1 MARVS
6 RSTPTPP
13 PSATSPV
20 ASRRFQNVTPKFQ
33 SSMEGLDPFRGDLT
47 DAFNNFFGGVQKAA
61 GTMAESQYAVEKM
74 KMQTEYQVNMMAARE
89 DKAERNRLK
98 REAKLQD
105 NIENKAAGT
114 NAALDAYMTGGFTNA
129 NDAVAAQLS
138 YGQGDNKHFMNAF
151 KENYGSL
158 TGSAMYADFAAD
170 AANVPPEEFDSF
182 SQDWWQ
188 KNYANGTGD
197 SIVDMFTEA
206 AWSKNYQTAR
216 MAAKT
221 ETIKNSRTLALSTV
235 SNSIVRKINDNTF
248 TTTDYANAIA
258 DVQAVNPAATSGT
271 VRAAVLDM
279 VSSGASKTAK
289 GTKNFLKLLDTQMPT
304 DHPDHTQ
311 SLSDRFPTEID
322 ALRQKIYKQ
331 HVQTVTMAGSEAVAA
346 VATQISAVA
355 ANNPG
360 DLKAQLTAYAT
371 IGTAQLNTLENTPG
385 VPLTK
390 LIEARSALA
399 KEVNRIREVQI
410 GMNKMSNFARTG
422 KIDPT
427 LDATSAGEGLSNII
441 RMGSAKFWEN
451 DQAAQMT
458 GDLIKATL
466 ETYGPG
472 AITEDTKSMIAH
484 YLTTGDQ
491 AAVAKTIQMLQIA
504 DPKGVY
510 LTGLLK
516 DYPNAIPS
524 AAMITAG
531 SNAESIV
538 SMAGNDNVKAA
549 LLEFSTKGTEVY
561 QQLFPDEKPTDALK
575 EFRSLFS
582 DNSDFAERIEEQ
594 IGQDGFFS
602 GYGSP
607 NISPALMQKAI
618 QMAPMYAARIKANPA
633 LELDA
638 DTLVTMMAKD
648 LGKGVILNADGALDL
663 GNDDNMQTGTGVAV
677 IGHAVPRNDGTGGVE
692 DVYSNMTLAAE
703 EIANGMS
710 GLFIDDDVIGIRTNS
725 SVMINGVRGY
735 EVYQTDT
742 DIPFIIP
749 FNQKFQAQA
758 LYDNDGEPLNGIGR
772 FFGNNDLGFSDI
784 KIEFSGGD
792 QDEAIASSVFHPSI
806 RLIPIDGVGYR
817 VAVVPHFRNM
827 DPDYMSRNNLEELA
841 GKSMNRIVPRTAS
854 GALGITY

>member
-20 ASRRFQNVTPKFQ
+20 ASRRFQNATPQFR
-33 SSMEGLDPFRGDLT
+33 SSMEGLDPFAGDLT
-47 DAFNNFFGGVQKAA
+47 ATFNNFFGGVQRAA

-74 KMQTEYQVNMMAARE
+74 KMDTEYKINMMAARE
-89 DKAERNRLK
+89 E
-98 REAKLQD
+98 KLQASV
-105 NIENKAAGT
+105 ENKAAGT

-158 TGSAMYADFAAD
+158 TGSAMYADFAAE
-170 AANVPPEEFDSF
+170 ASNVPPEEFDSF
-182 SQDWWQ
+182 SQEWWQ
-188 KNYANGTGD
+188 KNYADGTGD
-197 SIVDMFTEA
+197 PIVDMFTEA

-221 ETIKNSRTLALSTV
+221 ETVKNSRELALNTV

-279 VSSGASKTAK
+279 ISSGASKTAK

-427 LDATSAGEGLSNII
+427 LDAKSAGEGLSNII

-458 GDLIKATL
+458 GDLIKTTL

-538 SMAGNDNVKAA
+538 SMAGDENVKAA
-549 LLEFSTKGTEVY
+549 LLEFSTKGMELH
-561 QQLFPDEKPTDALK
+561 QQLRPEDKPAEALK
-575 EFRSLFS
+575 KFRELFS
-582 DNSDFAERIEEQ
+582 DDSDFAERIQEN
-594 IGQDGFFS
+594 IGADTFFS
-602 GYGSP
+602 GYGAP
-607 NISPALMQKAI
+607 NISPALMAKAI

-638 DTLVTMMAKD
+638 DTLVNMMAKD
-648 LGKGVILNADGALDL
+648 LAKGVIMNANGALDL

-784 KIEFSGGD
+784 EIEFSGGD

-854 GALGITY
+854 GMAGITYTP

>member
-20 ASRRFQNVTPKFQ
+20 ASRRFQNATPQFR
-33 SSMEGLDPFRGDLT
+33 SSMEGLDPFAGDLT
-47 DAFNNFFGGVQKAA
+47 AAFNNFFGGVQKAA

-74 KMQTEYQVNMMAARE
+74 KMDTEYKINMMAARE
-89 DKAERNRLK
+89 E
-98 REAKLQD
+98 KLQASA
-105 NIENKAAGT
+105 ENKAAGT
-114 NAALDAYMTGGFTNA
+114 SAALDAYMTGGFTNA

-158 TGSAMYADFAAD
+158 TGSAMYADFAAE

-182 SQDWWQ
+182 SQEWWQ
-188 KNYANGTGD
+188 KNYADGTGD
-197 SIVDMFTEA
+197 PIVDMFTEA

-221 ETIKNSRTLALSTV
+221 ETIKNSRELALNTV

-279 VSSGASKTAK
+279 ISQGASKTAR
-289 GTKNFLKLLDTQMPT
+289 GTKNFLKFLDTQMPT
-304 DHPDHTQ
+304 DHPDNTQ
-311 SLSDRFPTEID
+311 SLSDRFPSEID

-331 HVQTVTMAGSEAVAA
+331 HVQSVTMAGSEAVAA
-346 VATQISAVA
+346 VSTQIAAVA

-360 DLKAQLTAYAT
+360 DLSAQLSAYAT
-371 IGTAQLNTLENTPG
+371 IGTAELNKLENTPG

-422 KIDPT
+422 KIDTT

-441 RMGSAKFWEN
+441 RMGSTKFWEN
-451 DQAAQMT
+451 DQAAHMT
-458 GDLIKATL
+458 GDLIKATI

-491 AAVAKTIQMLQIA
+491 EAVARTIQMLQIA

-516 DYPNAIPS
+516 DYPNAIPT

-549 LLEFSTKGTEVY
+549 LLEFSTKGMELH
-561 QQLFPDEKPTDALK
+561 QQLRPEDKPAEALK
-575 EFRSLFS
+575 KFRELFA
-582 DNSDFAERIEEQ
+582 NGSDFAERIQEN
-594 IGQDGFFS
+594 IGADDFFDGLGFS
-602 GYGSP
+602 STP
-607 NISPALMQKAI
+607 DVSPALMAKAM

-648 LGKGVILNADGALDL
+648 LGKGVILNANGALDL

-772 FFGNNDLGFSDI
+772 FFGNNDLGFPDI
-784 KIEFSGGD
+784 EIEFSGGD

-806 RLIPIDGVGYR
+806 RLILIDGVGYR